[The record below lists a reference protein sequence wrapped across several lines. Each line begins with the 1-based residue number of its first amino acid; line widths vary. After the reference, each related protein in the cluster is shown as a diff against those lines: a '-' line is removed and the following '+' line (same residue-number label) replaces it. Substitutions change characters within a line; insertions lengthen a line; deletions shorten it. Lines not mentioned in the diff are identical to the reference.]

1 MGKIALEETSKNL
14 KEALAGESQTNRR
27 YLAFAAQA
35 EQEGYHQ
42 AARLFRALA
51 EAETVHAMNYLQTM
65 QAIKSTRENLKE
77 ALASETAAFQERY
90 PKMIA
95 TAKSEGQ
102 KEAERNFAYACGA
115 ENSHAQLF
123 KKALANLEEM
133 LPVDLYICTICGY
146 AQEGAPPEFC
156 PVCKASKESFTRVD

>member
-1 MGKIALEETSKNL
+1 MEETNKNL

-27 YLAFAAQA
+27 YLAFAAKA
-35 EQEGYHQ
+35 AQEGYHQ
-42 AARLFRALA
+42 AARLFRGLA

-65 QAIKSTRENLKE
+65 RAVKSTRENLKE

-102 KEAERNFAYACGA
+102 KEAERNFTYACGA

-123 KKALANLEEM
+123 KKALDSLEDM
-133 LPVDLYICTICGY
+133 PPVDLYICGVCGY
-146 AQEGAPPEFC
+146 AVEGAPPEFC
-156 PVCKASKESFTRVD
+156 PVCKASKEFFKMVE

>member
-1 MGKIALEETSKNL
+1 MEETSKNL
-14 KEALAGESQTNRR
+14 QEALAGESQTNRR
-27 YLAFAAQA
+27 YLAFAAKA

-42 AARLFRALA
+42 AARLFRGLA

-65 QAIKSTRENLKE
+65 RAVKSTRENLKE

-102 KEAERNFAYACGA
+102 KEAERNFTYACGA

-123 KKALANLEEM
+123 KKALDSLEDM
-133 LPVDLYICTICGY
+133 PPVDLYICAVCGY
-146 AQEGAPPEFC
+146 ALEGAPPEIC
-156 PVCKASKESFTRVD
+156 PVCKASKEFFKMVE

>member
-1 MGKIALEETSKNL
+1 MEETNKNL

-27 YLAFAAQA
+27 YLAFAAKA
-35 EQEGYHQ
+35 AQEGYHQ
-42 AARLFRALA
+42 AARLFRGLA

-65 QAIKSTRENLKE
+65 RAVKSTRENLQE

-102 KEAERNFAYACGA
+102 KEAERDFTYACGA

-123 KKALANLEEM
+123 KKALDSLEDM
-133 LPVDLYICTICGY
+133 PPVDLYICGVCGY
-146 AQEGAPPEFC
+146 AVEGAPPELC
-156 PVCKASKESFTRVD
+156 PVCKASKEFFKMVE